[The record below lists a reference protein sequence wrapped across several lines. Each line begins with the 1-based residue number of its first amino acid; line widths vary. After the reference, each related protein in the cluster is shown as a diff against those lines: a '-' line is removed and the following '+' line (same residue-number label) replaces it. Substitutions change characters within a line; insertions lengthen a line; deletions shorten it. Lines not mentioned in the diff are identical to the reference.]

1 MRTKAGRVW
10 GRRPVLYAALVRSG
24 IAVLVAFGVEITA
37 EQLAALMLFVETALA
52 MVTNSYVETNTPAVK
67 GR

>member
-37 EQLAALMLFVETALA
+37 EQLAALMLFV
-52 MVTNSYVETNTPAVK
+52 VTNSYVETNTPQFVK
-67 GR
+67 PRKG

>member
-1 MRTKAGRVW
+1 
-10 GRRPVLYAALVRSG
+10 VLYAALVRSG

-37 EQLAALMLFVETALA
+37 EQLAAVMLFVETAL
-52 MVTNSYVETNTPAVK
+52 MVVTNSYVEPNTPKLAK